1 MPPKRAADDDAR
13 TEEIKKFRS
22 AIDAM
27 ADDWVCPIT
36 CELPVDP
43 VVAEDGHVYERSAI
57 EEHIHT
63 NWRSAELKSPMTGL
77 SMGRKLLPSTQARNT
92 IEKLVRTGAI
102 TGDKADSWTKRIKDE
117 EELRAIRRRAEAGDL
132 DAMHDLGVL
141 HELGDSHGLKKDYA
155 AAYSWYKKAADA
167 GHVSAMAYAGW
178 HMLYSADFGVANPTY
193 GMGLIFRGAE
203 MGSARGAHDLG
214 DYFYKGRN
222 GLPKDLPQAKYWYG
236 RVATATYPDLSQ
248 KHCDEAVARV
258 QELQAAGVA

>member
-1 MPPKRAADDDAR
+1 MPPKRAANDAR

-57 EEHIHT
+57 EEHIRT
-63 NWRSAELKSPMTGL
+63 KGAELKSPMTGL
-77 SMGRKLLPSTQARNT
+77 SMGRKLLPSAQARNT

-117 EELRAIRRRAEAGDL
+117 ERLRAMRGSAEAGDL
-132 DAMHDLGVL
+132 DAMHNLGAL
-141 HELGDSHGLKKDYA
+141 HELGSHGLKVDYA

-167 GHVSAMAYAGW
+167 GHVCAMAYAGC
-178 HMLYSADFGVANPTY
+178 LLLPDGLVGVVANPIY
-193 GMGLIFRGAE
+193 GMGLIFRAAE
-203 MGSARGAHDLG
+203 MGSARAASELG
-214 DYFYKGRN
+214 DYFYEGRN
-222 GLPKDLPQAKYWYG
+222 GLHKDLPQAKYWYG
-236 RVATATYPDLSQ
+236 RVATATYPEDLGQ
-248 KHCDEAVARV
+248 EHCDEAAARV
-258 QELQAAGVA
+258 QELHTAGVA